1 MSSTKIKFLYV
12 DRETTCKKINF
23 RMRALKPSTCEKEKS
38 QKKFQKSKTYFETL
52 TLESSYCRRPC
63 PLVAAV
69 VVLILILPTVTATVV
84 AILLVLPSLSPP
96 LSLSSFSSYHHRW
109 RIRTGTPGGGGGG
122 AVAGSA
128 PTIVAA
134 SRILLALARL
144 CRLAHRHS
152 YPRSSPPPPL
162 KPESSAKAQA
172 RHCREG
178 VWMGERVGR
187 GVRELEREG
196 EEW

>member
-1 MSSTKIKFLYV
+1 MRKGKIA
-12 DRETTCKKINF
+12 KKIPKIENLL
-23 RMRALKPSTCEKEKS
+23 RNPNPR
-38 QKKFQKSKTYFETL
+38 
-52 TLESSYCRRPC
+52 
-63 PLVAAV
+63 
-69 VVLILILPTVTATVV
+69 
-84 AILLVLPSLSPP
+84 ILLSSS
-96 LSLSSFSSYHHRW
+96 SLSSCRRRRCPRPHPPDRHRHRRRHPPRPPITVAAIVIVVLFLLSSPLADPHGHA
-109 RIRTGTPGGGGGG
+109 GGGGGG

-134 SRILLALARL
+134 SRILLSLARL

-172 RHCREG
+172 RYCCEG
-178 VWMGERVGR
+178 VWKGERLGR
-187 GVRELEREG
+187 GVRELEKEG

>member
-1 MSSTKIKFLYV
+1 MRKGKI
-12 DRETTCKKINF
+12 TKKIPKIENLL
-23 RMRALKPSTCEKEKS
+23 RNPDPR
-38 QKKFQKSKTYFETL
+38 
-52 TLESSYCRRPC
+52 
-63 PLVAAV
+63 
-69 VVLILILPTVTATVV
+69 
-84 AILLVLPSLSPP
+84 ILLSSS
-96 LSLSSFSSYHHRW
+96 SLSSCRRRRCPRPHPPDRHRHRRRHPPRPPITVAAIVIVVLFLLSSPLADPHGHA
-109 RIRTGTPGGGGGG
+109 GGGGGGG

>member
-12 DRETTCKKINF
+12 DRETTCEKFNF

-52 TLESSYCRRPC
+52 TLESSYRHRPC

-69 VVLILILPTVTATVV
+69 VVLVLILPTVTATVV

-109 RIRTGTPGGGGGG
+109 RIRTGTPGG

-134 SRILLALARL
+134 GRILLALARL

-152 YPRSSPPPPL
+152 HPRSSPPPPL

-178 VWMGERVGR
+178 VWMGESGERSKRVG
-187 GVRELEREG
+187 EG
-196 EEW
+196 G